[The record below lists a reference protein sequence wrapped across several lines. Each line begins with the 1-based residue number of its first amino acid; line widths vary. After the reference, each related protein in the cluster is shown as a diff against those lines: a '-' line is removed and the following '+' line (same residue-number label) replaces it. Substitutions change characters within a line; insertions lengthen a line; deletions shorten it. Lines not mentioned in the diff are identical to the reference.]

1 MPTAEQ
7 GKIISAKCT
16 DINNAISSFGGTKL
30 RASSS
35 GGYYTSST
43 TENSNGYFTNCIY
56 LYDLDDYGSLGTCE
70 YPYIRGVTNIE

>member
-7 GKIISAKCT
+7 GKIISAKFT

-30 RASSS
+30 SQRV
-35 GGYYTSST
+35 GYYTSST
-43 TENSNGYFTNCIY
+43 TKNSNGYFTNCIY
-56 LYDLDDYGSLGTCE
+56 IYYSSDYGSLWTAS